1 MEARTLAGGLVL
13 RAATPGDIEAIAGLA
28 AAVFGPEDEVG
39 VRAQLADPRVGPDG
53 FTVVTDGGRVVS
65 SLCLMTRQLRLSGV
79 ELPAGQVEYVLTDPA
94 YRRRGLVRAQIEVA
108 HGWSADRGDAVQLIA
123 GIPYLYR
130 RFGYEYAVAL
140 PRWWV
145 PAWHEAPAT
154 PPGYEVRAA
163 TEADLPALR
172 ALLEV
177 AAAAADVVAVR
188 DDLDWL
194 ALLRDPR
201 VRVLVAVADGEI
213 RGAARLAPVHER
225 MLLHD
230 VLLATADAGRALVAA
245 AAAATDGR
253 PLRLLDRPG
262 TILSA
267 LLPDIA
273 APAPEAP
280 YALYV
285 RVADPVGLLERLRPA
300 LSARLAASPF
310 AADRGRLVLT
320 LYTATVALDHDGGE
334 VTAIRPVPLVED
346 PGEEHDDEIGVPPDL
361 VATLLFGRYGAR
373 GLSDRND
380 DVRLGARAGLADVL
394 FPRLR
399 TDV

>member
-1 MEARTLAGGLVL
+1 VL
-13 RAATPGDIEAIAGLA
+13 RRATPADTEAIAGLA
-28 AAVFGPEDEVG
+28 AAVFGPEDEIG
-39 VRAQLADPRVGPDG
+39 VRAQLADPRVGPDR
-53 FTVVTDGGRVVS
+53 FTVVTDGDRVVS
-65 SLCLMTRQLRLSGV
+65 SLCLMTRHLRLSGV
-79 ELPAGQVEYVLTDPA
+79 DLPAGQVEYVLTDPA

-108 HGWSADRGDAVQLIA
+108 HAWSADRGDVVQLIS

-140 PRWWV
+140 PGWWV
-145 PAWHEAPAT
+145 PAWHEAPVP
-154 PPGYEVRAA
+154 PPGHEVRTA
-163 TEADLPALR
+163 TEADLPALA
-172 ALLEV
+172 ALYDAAV
-177 AAAAADVVAVR
+177 AGADVVAVR
-188 DDLDWL
+188 DELDWR

-201 VRVLVAVADGEI
+201 VRVLVAVAGGEV
-213 RGAARLAPVHER
+213 RGAARLAPVAGR
-225 MLLHD
+225 TLLAD

-245 AAAATDGR
+245 AAADTDPR
-253 PLRLLDRPG
+253 RLRLLDRPG

-267 LLPDIA
+267 LLADLA
-273 APAPEAP
+273 APSPEAP

-320 LYTATVALDHDGGE
+320 LYTATVALDHDAGE
-334 VTAIRPVPLVED
+334 VTAIRAVPLVED

-361 VATLLFGRYGAR
+361 VATLLFGRHGAR
-373 GLSDRND
+373 GLADRHD
-380 DVRLGARAGLADVL
+380 DVRLGARAGLAEVL